1 MIGRRQFLGV
11 AAAGAAFAAT
21 GCSPC
26 PGDVNGSAG
35 AAARPHAAAVPA
47 AAAAGALVAE
57 GAVAAAGEEGPFT
70 VAGLLAAPSFFIAH
84 RGSGDNWPEHT
95 LHAYRQSAAAGL
107 KALEVSVSSTRDGVL
122 VCHHD
127 LNTARLTGIDLTI
140 PSTSY
145 AALAPLRNDARAW
158 LGPATPLEPIAR
170 LTEVLDAFAGSH
182 VIFLEDKPGTNA
194 DEILALLEG
203 YPGARERVVWKQP
216 AGSAGHTQA
225 AAAGYT
231 TFGYLSRP
239 DQDRVAEL
247 VPLVDLLGIH
257 HTAPEAM
264 VRELVASGK
273 PVIAWEVHRRS
284 EHLRLRELGVRGFI
298 CSNVRHVLHQE
309 EPRSQDSFA
318 EGRRG
323 TGDLPWRADA
333 VWDEQPAFVDGA
345 VRIASQEKS
354 GYLLGSMAGAVDAP
368 DWELELELRWPERVP
383 SGRPGA
389 GVAFGQDGDEPCRAD
404 NGPAAVAGYHLDIGG
419 DGRLTLYR
427 RDAGESTAVRLAETD
442 SPAPASG
449 QWLQIVVSV
458 GRHGIGVRR
467 LGAGSPGWAV
477 ASADIRYGGG
487 WFSLLKNY
495 DAGPPVE
502 FRSVRVRSVA
512 ATGAATAAA
521 TGSCANVG

>member
-21 GCSPC
+21 GCTPC
-26 PGDVNGSAG
+26 PGGPSG
-35 AAARPHAAAVPA
+35 PARPHAAAIPA
-47 AAAAGALVAE
+47 SAAAGALVAE
-57 GAVAAAGEEGPFT
+57 GAVAAAGAAGPFT

-127 LNTARLTGIDLTI
+127 LNTARVTGVDLAI
-140 PSTSY
+140 PEASY
-145 AALAPLRNDARAW
+145 AALAALRTDARTW
-158 LGPATPLEPIAR
+158 LGPATPLEPIAL

-216 AGSAGHTQA
+216 AASPGHARA

-231 TFGYLSRP
+231 TFGYLNRT
-239 DQDRVAEL
+239 DQDSVAEL
-247 VPLVDLLGIH
+247 VPRADLLGIH

-333 VWDEQPAFVDGA
+333 VWDEQPAFVGGA
-345 VRIASQEKS
+345 VRITSREKS
-354 GYLLGSMAGAVDAP
+354 GYLLGSMAGAVDSP
-368 DWELELELRWPERVP
+368 DWELGLELRWPDRVP
-383 SGRPGA
+383 PGGPGA
-389 GVAFGQDGDEPCRAD
+389 GVAFGQDGDTPCRAD
-404 NGPAAVAGYHLDIGG
+404 TGPAAVAGYHLDVGG

-427 RDAGESTAVRLAETD
+427 RDAGERAGVRLAETG
-442 SPAPASG
+442 SPAPAPG
-449 QWLQIVVSV
+449 QWLQFVVAV
-458 GRHGIGVRR
+458 RRQGIEVRR

-477 ASADIRYGGG
+477 TSADTRYGGG

-502 FRSVRVRSVA
+502 FRSVRMRSLA

-521 TGSCANVG
+521 TGSCGNVG